1 MRSRAARSAARFS
14 FDSRRSHVFLWF
26 VSFSV
31 LGVYFVFRDPA
42 IDYRLIALGAILP
55 DVVDAVLRQ
64 GVGPMHSV
72 VVAVGVLAI
81 VMGATVGRRTLR
93 RRLLAIPI
101 GVFAHLALD
110 GAWASTRVF
119 WWPLAGNVARHRL
132 PSLDRGPTVAV
143 ALEVAGT
150 AGLFYVY
157 RRFRLHLPANRARFW
172 SSGRL
177 GTR

>member
-1 MRSRAARSAARFS
+1 M
-14 FDSRRSHVFLWF
+14 FLWF

-31 LGVYFVFRDPA
+31 LGVFFVFRDPA
-42 IDYRLIALGAILP
+42 IDYRLIAVGAILP
-55 DVVDAVLRQ
+55 DVVDTIVRQ

-72 VVAVGVLAI
+72 VVAVVVLAV

-110 GAWASTRVF
+110 GAWASTQVF
-119 WWPLAGNVARHRL
+119 WWPLAGHVAKRPL
-132 PSLDRGPTVAV
+132 PSFDRGPTIAV
-143 ALEVAGT
+143 LLEVAG
-150 AGLFYVY
+150 AFGLVYGY
-157 RRFRLHLPANRARFW
+157 RRFRLQVPANRARFW

-177 GTR
+177 GSR

>member
-1 MRSRAARSAARFS
+1 M
-14 FDSRRSHVFLWF
+14 FLWF

-31 LGVYFVFRDPA
+31 LGVFFVFRDPS

-55 DVVDAVLRQ
+55 DVVDGAVRR

-72 VVAVGVLAI
+72 VVAVGLLAV

-119 WWPLAGNVARHRL
+119 WWPLAGSVSSRPL
-132 PSLDRGPTVAV
+132 PSFDRGVGIALL
-143 ALEVAGT
+143 LEVAGGS
-150 AGLFYVY
+150 GLLYGY
-157 RRFRLHLPANRARFW
+157 RRFRLHVPANRERLL

-177 GTR
+177 GSR